1 MRPPEGSQEGTRL
14 LRRAVTP
21 GVRLIDTAEFC
32 GPGVSERLIAE
43 ALHPYPDGLVI
54 ANLAASALG
63 LADDEF
69 QRLGSM

>member
-1 MRPPEGSQEGTRL
+1 
-14 LRRAVTP
+14 
-21 GVRLIDTAEFC
+21 VRLIDTAEFY